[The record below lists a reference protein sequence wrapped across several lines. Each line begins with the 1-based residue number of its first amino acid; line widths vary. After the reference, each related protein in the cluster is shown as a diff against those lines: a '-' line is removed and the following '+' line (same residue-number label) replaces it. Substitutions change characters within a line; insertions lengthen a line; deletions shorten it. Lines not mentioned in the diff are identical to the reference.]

1 MKQIINENDL
11 IGKTISKV
19 LLSEPE
25 LWMKFTDGSFAVFDI
40 EDRTEGFG
48 HTKSATV
55 LSDWHKNAT
64 NVELVNLDII
74 TLSEHKNAVEE
85 EENRWELSQKE
96 ENEKRQSEIEKLERE
111 QYEKLSKKYGK

>member
-1 MKQIINENDL
+1 MKQIISLNDL

-25 LWMKFTDGSFAVFDI
+25 LWVKFTDNSFAVFDV

-55 LSDWHKNAT
+55 LSDWGKDAT
-64 NVELVNLDII
+64 SMELVSLDLI
-74 TLSEHKNAVEE
+74 TLSEHENAVRE
-85 EENRWELSQKE
+85 EENKWELNRKE
-96 ENEKRQSEIEKLERE
+96 EEQKQQSEIEKLERE